1 MPYGYVIAQITVTD
15 PATYPKYVAL
25 VQPILDKF
33 GGEFLVRGGRSE
45 SYEGTPPGERNVV
58 IRFPS
63 YQAAQDWYHSEEYA
77 EAKALRM
84 SASTSVQT
92 IVEGI

>member
-15 PATYPKYVAL
+15 PETYPKYVAL
-25 VQPILDKF
+25 VQPILNKY

-63 YQAAQDWYHSEEYA
+63 YEAAQAWYHSDDYA
-77 EAKALRM
+77 EARALRM

-92 IVEGI
+92 IVEGV